1 MAGEKQPSE
10 GIPPEVTAA
19 PVAQR
24 ESDTEREV
32 LPVVRKAGWLE
43 MKMTIGWSRRFVRVE
58 QGSLCRWHD
67 DVTLS
72 LSNALK
78 SKGLAQY
85 EAQLAEMGVATVPAM
100 SALDCAG
107 ADAARLA
114 GVGMDA
120 AELARFVQL
129 TQQWRNSIATFR
141 RIDLRSCSLQEV
153 DGRRFSL
160 TSPDGSVVSMRGSVP
175 GDTALW
181 VSAVRAE
188 LAELE
193 AGASARQS
201 LSQMGSDVGEL
212 LELLTADD
220 DSQADTAAQ
229 LRQLKSVVSTAD
241 CDLAEQIV
249 TWLALRLQVD
259 STPVKLKTL
268 NLVHALAS
276 SDTHHFCRALIRR
289 PDAVAGEG
297 PVSVM
302 SGVMLAV
309 KYEVEPHP
317 QYGDK
322 PQQLVRNAATR
333 CADLLEHKAA
343 LHTPKKPTSSSKPG
357 FFSKMSPVVSLA
369 LSESVSAARNLFE
382 STDGAEDRELQRLE
396 DLIAASN
403 KPLFVGDRARYSEG
417 RLEGVIQSI
426 STLSDGRVTCKVRI
440 DDDSN
445 STVGSDTAASQQG
458 EQHPE
463 GTIRTYFL
471 QDLHPI
477 PKMLWEP
484 RRAHIKSL
492 SKKAKS
498 GHVSLQLEA
507 GTLSLNSREL
517 CFATDDGW
525 TTTSLPWHVVKGGA
539 AGVAINHKAVG
550 IPASAVGAVC
560 PPAVQAAL
568 PEPEPE
574 PEQGPEPEPETAVP
588 DTEAGKG
595 VSSEVLKT
603 VVVLCINRAICPR
616 GKLEIFLPEQQ
627 AAEFERVSKAAAAQ
641 AAEWC
646 AKLIAEDDAKKQA
659 ALALAGLA
667 HAAST
672 PTGPEPTANESAA
685 SISAVESVGTA
696 GAENVKPAE
705 DEGGEQTTDASGV
718 AAPADVALASLDSEG
733 TAAVG

>member
-1 MAGEKQPSE
+1 METAGEKQPSE

-19 PVAQR
+19 PEAQR
-24 ESDTEREV
+24 ETHTDREA

-43 MKMTIGWSRRFVRVE
+43 MKMAIGWSRRFVRVE
-58 QGSLCRWHD
+58 QGSLCRWHE

-78 SKGLAQY
+78 SKGLVQY
-85 EAQLAEMGVATVPAM
+85 EAQLAEIGVSTVPAM

-114 GVGMDA
+114 GIGMDA

-129 TQQWRNSIATFR
+129 AQQWRKSISTFR

-153 DGRRFSL
+153 DGRRFAL
-160 TSPDGSVVSMRGSVP
+160 TGPDGSVVSMRGSVP

-181 VSAVRAE
+181 VSAVQAE

-193 AGASARQS
+193 AGAPARQS

-212 LELLTADD
+212 LERLTADD

-229 LRQLKSVVSTAD
+229 LRQLMSVVSTAD
-241 CDLAEQIV
+241 CDLSVQIV

-276 SDTHHFCRALIRR
+276 SGAHHFCRALVRR
-289 PDAVAGEG
+289 PDAAAGEC
-297 PVSVM
+297 PANVM

-322 PQQLVRNAATR
+322 PQQLVRNAAMR
-333 CADLLEHKAA
+333 CADLLENTAT

-382 STDGAEDRELQRLE
+382 STDGAEERELQRLE

-403 KPLFVGDRARYSEG
+403 KPLFVGDRVRYSEG

-440 DDDSN
+440 DDDSD
-445 STVGSDTAASQQG
+445 STVGSDTAAAERG
-458 EQHPE
+458 EKHPE

-484 RRAHIKSL
+484 RKAHIKSL

-525 TTTSLPWHVVKGGA
+525 TTTSLPWHTIKGGA
-539 AGVAINHKAVG
+539 AGVDINHKAVG
-550 IPASAVGAVC
+550 IPVSAVASAC

-574 PEQGPEPEPETAVP
+574 QEPEPEPDAAVP
-588 DTEAGKG
+588 DTEAGEG

-627 AAEFERVSKAAAAQ
+627 AVEFERVSKAAAAQ

-646 AKLIAEDDAKKQA
+646 AKLVAEDDAKKQE

-667 HAAST
+667 HAAGT
-672 PTGPEPTANESAA
+672 PTGPEATANGSAA
-685 SISAVESVGTA
+685 PVPAVETVGTA
-696 GAENVKPAE
+696 DELKPKPVDDGA
-705 DEGGEQTTDASGV
+705 GEQTTDATV
-718 AAPADVALASLDSEG
+718 ATAPADDASG
-733 TAAVG
+733 VTAQ